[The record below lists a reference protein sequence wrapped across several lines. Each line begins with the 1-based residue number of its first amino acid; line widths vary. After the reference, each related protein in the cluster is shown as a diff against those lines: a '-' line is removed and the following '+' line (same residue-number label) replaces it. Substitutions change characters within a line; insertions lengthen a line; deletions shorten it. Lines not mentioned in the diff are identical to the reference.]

1 MQQVNV
7 CNCASYCKPSRNTII
22 GGVCLA
28 PSITKHASKTSSNK
42 GTTKTHS
49 ECGRMRLC
57 RNEDTRYT
65 KWDLSTGGYKFTVSR
80 VTNVISGETCRS
92 RSCDKSWSVDT
103 ITVCRFAI
111 NGLSTSTKK
120 VAKGASHMPL
130 KLQMGLDAIGNLWAS
145 ARMRKVPV

>member
-1 MQQVNV
+1 MFATVPATASPVGIPLLEAYVLPRRSPNMPPRQAPIKAQQ
-7 CNCASYCKPSRNTII
+7 R
-22 GGVCLA
+22 
-28 PSITKHASKTSSNK
+28 
-42 GTTKTHS
+42 HS